1 MQSTISNF
9 SAQILV
15 TICLATITVPVLR
28 AEPHCPGNIASVTP
42 RFVQRALI
50 VIPVKINQKGPF
62 DFMVDT
68 GSQVTVIDPLLAAQ
82 LDLKALGTVG
92 LISVTS
98 YSSASST
105 VVDTL
110 EAGSHIIEKSSVFV
124 HDLGQIQDADP
135 RIRGV
140 LGVNFL
146 AHFNLLIDY
155 DRKLLCLDESE
166 AAGEKLHGERIPF
179 MASQGQEAELSFAE
193 RITIAVHLSGTG
205 NRQILLQLDSGSDGP
220 ILYASRKEGM
230 LPLLRRAAL
239 REGNMSK
246 AQKTFAVLPPQD
258 LQIGH
263 ESWSNIP
270 FVTPVSIERAISAME
285 EDGVLPT
292 VLFHRVYISFARHYV
307 IFDPR

>member
-1 MQSTISNF
+1 LLEIFLTSIDLHFTRESIEVALLNRQCRSH
-9 SAQILV
+9 
-15 TICLATITVPVLR
+15 LAPLR
-28 AEPHCPGNIASVTP
+28 AGSRHAKHHLQLQCSNSGHDLPDDNYRSGSCPGNIASVTP

-166 AAGEKLHGERIPF
+166 AAGEKQ
-179 MASQGQEAELSFAE
+179 A
-193 RITIAVHLSGTG
+193 
-205 NRQILLQLDSGSDGP
+205 
-220 ILYASRKEGM
+220 
-230 LPLLRRAAL
+230 RR
-239 REGNMSK
+239 
-246 AQKTFAVLPPQD
+246 P
-258 LQIGH
+258 
-263 ESWSNIP
+263 
-270 FVTPVSIERAISAME
+270 
-285 EDGVLPT
+285 
-292 VLFHRVYISFARHYV
+292 
-307 IFDPR
+307 